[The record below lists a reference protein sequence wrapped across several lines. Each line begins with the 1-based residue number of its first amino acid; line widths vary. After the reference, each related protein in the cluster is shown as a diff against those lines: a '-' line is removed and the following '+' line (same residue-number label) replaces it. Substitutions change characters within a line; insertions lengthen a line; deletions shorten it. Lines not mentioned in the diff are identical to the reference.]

1 MYDRLMSSL
10 VALSLAVLIWL
21 YARSRNMETLDSV
34 PIPVQVTLAADQA
47 NDYEM
52 EMTGASQ
59 IPVSFMGTPSRLRGL
74 RNLLQQGALQASV
87 TLRVPDDRLNDSRY
101 VQDVRIDE
109 SNIQAPHGVTPLVLE
124 GRNHVQVCLRRLVER
139 RLPVHFS
146 PVPEDFAGQVVIEP
160 SSVLVRGPKEILDR
174 TRVISTQP
182 FNLPEIN
189 AALEEENDFTAGSVP
204 LVHELEGRRVQAT
217 PSAVKVRLTLK
228 PGQKVYEL
236 TDIPV
241 EFLCPANFPWR
252 TRFVGG
258 EESGR
263 ISLRVLGP
271 ALAEPPAVTAFIDLT
286 QPGRQ
291 FTSSLYTD
299 EPIRLQ
305 LPKEFELAQSPP
317 RAAPFRLT
325 GASGKQH

>member
-1 MYDRLMSSL
+1 M
-10 VALSLAVLIWL
+10 LAHSRQH
-21 YARSRNMETLDSV
+21 AR
-34 PIPVQVTLAADQA
+34 
-47 NDYEM
+47 
-52 EMTGASQ
+52 
-59 IPVSFMGTPSRLRGL
+59 RG
-74 RNLLQQGALQASV
+74 REPGI
-87 TLRVPDDRLNDSRY
+87 
-101 VQDVRIDE
+101 QDVRIDE

-124 GRNHVQVCLRRLVER
+124 GRNHIQVCLRRFVER

-146 PVPEDFAGQVVIEP
+146 PVPEDFPGQVVIEP

-182 FNLPEIN
+182 FNLPEID
-189 AALEEENDFTAGSVP
+189 AALEEDTFTAGSVP
-204 LVHELEGRRVQAT
+204 LVHELEGRRVEAM

-241 EFLCPANFPWR
+241 EFLCPASFAWR
-252 TRFVGG
+252 AEFVGG
-258 EESGR
+258 HEAGR

-271 ALAEPPAVTAFIDLT
+271 VLSEPPAVTAFVDLT

-291 FTSSLYTD
+291 FASGLYTD

-305 LPKEFELAQSPP
+305 LPKDFELAQSSP
-317 RAAPFRLT
+317 RATAFRLRSI
-325 GASGKQH
+325 SGKPH

>member
-1 MYDRLMSSL
+1 MYDRIMSSL
-10 VALSLAVLIWL
+10 VAVSLAVLIWL
-21 YARSRNMETLDSV
+21 YARSRNVDTLDSV
-34 PIPVQVTLAADQA
+34 PIPVQITLAADQA

-59 IPVSFMGTPSRLRGL
+59 VPVSFMGTPSRLRGL
-74 RNLLQQGALQASV
+74 RSLLRQGDLQASV

-146 PVPEDFAGQVVIEP
+146 PVPEDFAGQMVIEP

-182 FNLPEIN
+182 FNLPEID
-189 AALEEENDFTAGSVP
+189 AALEEDAFTGSVP

-217 PSAVKVRLTLK
+217 PGAVKVRLTLK
-228 PGQKVYEL
+228 PGQKVYDL
-236 TDIPV
+236 TDVPV
-241 EFLCPANFPWR
+241 GFLCPANFPWR
-252 TRFVGG
+252 ARFVGG
-258 EESGR
+258 EEAGR

-286 QPGRQ
+286 LPGRQ
-291 FTSSLYTD
+291 FNSGLYTD

-325 GASGKQH
+325 NTGAKQR

>member
-21 YARSRNMETLDSV
+21 YARSRNVETLDSV
-34 PIPVQVTLAADQA
+34 PIPVQITLATDQA

-59 IPVSFMGTPSRLRGL
+59 VPVSFMGTPSRLRGL
-74 RNLLQQGALQASV
+74 RGLLQQGSLQAVVS
-87 TLRVPDDRLNDSRY
+87 LRVPDDRLNDSRY

-109 SNIQAPHGVTPLVLE
+109 TNIQAPHGVTPLVLE

-146 PVPEDFAGQVVIEP
+146 PVPEDFPGQVVIEP
-160 SSVLVRGPKEILDR
+160 SSVSVRGPKEILDR

-182 FNLPEIN
+182 FNLPEID
-189 AALEEENDFTAGSVP
+189 AALEEDAFTAGSVP
-204 LVHELEGRRVQAT
+204 LVHELEGRRVETT

-228 PGQKVYEL
+228 PGQKVYDL

-252 TRFVGG
+252 ADFVGG
-258 EESGR
+258 KRAGR
-263 ISLRVLGP
+263 VSLRVLGP
-271 ALAEPPAVTAFIDLT
+271 VLAEPPAVTAFVDLT

-291 FTSSLYTD
+291 FTSGLYTD

-305 LPKEFELAQSPP
+305 LPKDFELAQSPP
-317 RAAPFRLT
+317 RAAAFRLSSL
-325 GASGKQH
+325 SGKPH

>member
-21 YARSRNMETLDSV
+21 YARSRNLETLDSV
-34 PIPVQVTLAADQA
+34 PIPVQITLAADQA

-59 IPVSFMGTPSRLRGL
+59 VPVSFMGTPSRLRGL
-74 RNLLQQGALQASV
+74 RGLLQQGALQALI

-160 SSVLVRGPKEILDR
+160 PSVLVRGPKEILDR

-189 AALEEENDFTAGSVP
+189 AALEEDAVTGSVP
-204 LVHELEGRRVQAT
+204 LVHELEGRRVETT

-236 TDIPV
+236 TDVPV
-241 EFLCPANFPWR
+241 EFLCPANFPFR
-252 TRFVGG
+252 AQFVGG
-258 EESGR
+258 HEGGR

-271 ALAEPPAVTAFIDLT
+271 ALAEPPAVTAFVDLT

-291 FTSSLYTD
+291 FPSGLYTG

-305 LPKEFELAQSPP
+305 LPKDFELAQSPP
-317 RAAPFRLT
+317 KAAAFRLSSI
-325 GASGKQH
+325 SGKQR

>member
-1 MYDRLMSSL
+1 MYDRFMSSL
-10 VALSLAVLIWL
+10 VALSLAVLVWL
-21 YARSRNMETLDSV
+21 YARSRNVDTLDSV
-34 PIPVQVTLAADQA
+34 PIPVQITLAADQA
-47 NDYEM
+47 TDYEM

-59 IPVSFMGTPSRLRGL
+59 VPVSFMGTPSRLRGL
-74 RNLLQQGALQASV
+74 RSLLHQGDLQASV
-87 TLRVPDDRLNDSRY
+87 TLRIPDDRLNDSRY

-109 SNIQAPHGVTPLVLE
+109 SNIQAPHGVTPLMLE

-182 FNLPEIN
+182 FNLPEID
-189 AALEEENDFTAGSVP
+189 AALEEDAFTGSVP

-217 PSAVKVRLTLK
+217 PGAVKVRLTLK

-236 TDIPV
+236 TDVPV

-252 TRFVGG
+252 ARFVGG
-258 EESGR
+258 EEAGR

-286 QPGRQ
+286 LPGRQ
-291 FTSSLYTD
+291 FTSGLYTD

-325 GASGKQH
+325 STGAKQR